1 MCPELRQPFSQLITG
16 TYIVFLA
23 DISEDVYYST
33 MIISDQNLEIF
44 FLVDKRLSVI
54 LSIIL
59 KKKAKNMRG
68 IDQLHL
74 YLYLYNFSFLFD
86 GIRRCDFVGKQVKR
100 DSSLTLCFLL
110 YGASI

>member
-1 MCPELRQPFSQLITG
+1 
-16 TYIVFLA
+16 
-23 DISEDVYYST
+23 
-33 MIISDQNLEIF
+33 
-44 FLVDKRLSVI
+44 
-54 LSIIL
+54 
-59 KKKAKNMRG
+59 MRG